1 MEKEIIQGTSLGQ
14 RRKRRQRTRWED
26 NIGK

>member
-1 MEKEIIQGTSLGQ
+1 MEKEIIQGTTLDQ
-14 RRKRRQRTRWED
+14 RRKRRQRTWWED